1 MEEWSAALPSIGA
14 HFFWKK
20 MFKTLNTSTSLKTV
34 EKCTRIILLFVSRD
48 IFSVQKKNGGS
59 STRARGRGDPRG
71 SVLRKTTRRRNDD
84 DDDDD
89 EALFFERFDM
99 RARVV
104 VRCGG
109 ALFSF
114 FLFRLFSD
122 V

>member
-20 MFKTLNTSTSLKTV
+20 MFKNPKHFDSLKNSL
-34 EKCTRIILLFVSRD
+34 EKCTHSFTPFCISRH

-71 SVLRKTTRRRNDD
+71 GVLRKKRRNDD
-84 DDDDD
+84 SDDD

-104 VRCGG
+104 VRS
-109 ALFSF
+109 LW
-114 FLFRLFSD
+114 
-122 V
+122 